1 MELIK
6 MRHFH
11 HHPHHF
17 HRGWRRRYW
26 RRGPRIGRLIGMAG
40 LAALGYTLL
49 DKQRRE
55 QTRQQ
60 GYVNVD
66 PNQEW

>member
-1 MELIK
+1 
-6 MRHFH
+6 MRRFY

-17 HRGWRRRYW
+17 HRFHRGWRRPFFR
-26 RRGPRIGRLIGMAG
+26 PRPGRLLGLVG

-49 DKQRRE
+49 EKHQRE
-55 QTRQQ
+55 QSRQS